1 MPTTTETPH
10 KENYVRRVYMNC
22 HGEHT
27 NNTTPIHLFEQHKQ
41 LDRTDQHTIS
51 NVKNV
56 NTQAN
61 RKNETE

>member
-1 MPTTTETPH
+1 
-10 KENYVRRVYMNC
+10 MNC

-41 LDRTDQHTIS
+41 LDRTDQHTIRS
-51 NVKNV
+51 INVNNV